1 METTPSTARRQAL
14 RQGADSNKIQIRKD
28 IPLSKYYSIAKR
40 LLDHFTAAFD
50 DRSLDEAYIYGVRYA
65 SLCVESIP
73 QHPTYRDRTY
83 AIQHKDMSDKCNHVL
98 QCLEIVRQRMD
109 AQEILREQQRQLE
122 QKKEMERQQ
131 AEAAELEARRKQEKE
146 ESERQE
152 ATKTQMRA
160 LSKLSAMQ
168 RDLNQPSAKNGTV
181 QTKKANPSKTKIEK
195 KEVAPVQENQ
205 PKKTGLVRARVDFGG
220 SDVSPIEEI
229 PEPTTETP
237 ENNSTASSSLMGSAM
252 SKMASMVSRKAKTT
266 EVTEVPSQTTKKL
279 VPAQVMDT
287 PALSKTQPA
296 KPVKSDVKKQQQSK
310 VEKTQKPT
318 AVPQKKKASAKQPA
332 SSQTTKKLLPAQ
344 ISESPTIPKTRPVNP
359 VKNKVEKPKPKAE
372 KTQVLGSVPRNKKAS
387 KKPSAAS
394 ISSSSKKSAPLQVA
408 KLDAKPKPQPSK
420 LESAAK
426 GKLASL
432 SKKKK
437 IDPTVKRKDVTP
449 TKAPATKVKV
459 SAPRRDT
466 VEQPSKRI
474 SDVAHE
480 KPSAM
485 ETDETQEAK
494 SDKDEAESQEPSV
507 QREER
512 RPEDDTFDLLEAS
525 IKAQVKRIEEIEEK
539 LIPKLLEQAR
549 KEHQIAKSPK
559 MAKQERMLHKRRALH
574 CVSQKRKWEK
584 LAETTKIAV
593 FHMETQIFR
602 LENAME
608 DQQVQEAMA
617 EATSTIKSVGNS
629 VGVSDLQGF
638 SEALGAGEL
647 VKTTVDGE
655 EDEILI
661 EELESWIGSSSGEPD
676 KAEEAILDADDLSIL
691 SLPSIPQQD
700 LPSPLQSNKTKDKV
714 SKKLV
719 QAAT

>member
-14 RQGADSNKIQIRKD
+14 RQGADSNKIQIRKA

-50 DRSLDEAYIYGVRYA
+50 DRSLNEAYIYGVRYA

-73 QHPTYRDRTY
+73 QHPAYRDRTY
-83 AIQHKDMSDKCNHVL
+83 AMQHKEMSDKCNYVL
-98 QCLEIVRQRMD
+98 ECLEIVRQRMD
-109 AQEILREQQRQLE
+109 AEEILREQQRKLE
-122 QKKEMERQQ
+122 LKKQTERQQ

-146 ESERQE
+146 EFERQE

-168 RDLNQPSAKNGTV
+168 RDLNQPSAKNSTV
-181 QTKKANPSKTKIEK
+181 QKKKTNPAKTKIEK
-195 KEVAPVQENQ
+195 KSVAPVEENQ
-205 PKKTGLVRARVDFGG
+205 PKKTGLVRARVDSGG

-237 ENNSTASSSLMGSAM
+237 ENSSTASSSLMGSAL
-252 SKMASMVSRKAKTT
+252 SKMASIVSRKAKST
-266 EVTEVPSQTTKKL
+266 EVTEVSSQTTKKL
-279 VPAQVMDT
+279 LPAQVMET
-287 PALSKTQPA
+287 QAISNTQP
-296 KPVKSDVKKQQQSK
+296 VKLVKNEIKKQQSK
-310 VEKTQKPT
+310 VEKTKKPT

-332 SSQTTKKLLPAQ
+332 SNQTTKKLLPAQ
-344 ISESPTIPKTRPVNP
+344 ISESPTIPKTQPINP

-372 KTQVLGSVPRNKKAS
+372 MIQVLGSLPQIKKAS
-387 KKPSAAS
+387 EKPPDAS
-394 ISSSSKKSAPLQVA
+394 SSSSKKSAPLQVS
-408 KLDAKPKPQPSK
+408 KLVATPKPKPSK
-420 LESAAK
+420 LESTAK
-426 GKLASL
+426 GKLAQL

-437 IDPTVKRKDVTP
+437 IDPTVKQKDVTP
-449 TKAPATKVKV
+449 TKAPATKNKV

-466 VEQPSKRI
+466 VEQPLKRI
-474 SDVAHE
+474 SDVIPE
-480 KPSAM
+480 ELSAM
-485 ETDETQEAK
+485 ETDETQEIK
-494 SDKDEAESQEPSV
+494 SDKDEAASQEPHV
-507 QREER
+507 QHQER
-512 RPEDDTFDLLEAS
+512 RPADDTFDLLAAS
-525 IKAQVKRIEEIEEK
+525 IKAQVKRIEEIEGK
-539 LIPKLLEQAR
+539 LIPKLLEEAR

-647 VKTTVDGE
+647 VKTTADGE

-661 EELESWIGSSSGEPD
+661 QELESWIGSSSGEPD
-676 KAEEAILDADDLSIL
+676 KAEEALLDEDDLSIL
-691 SLPSIPQQD
+691 SLPSIPLQD
-700 LPSPLQSNKTKDKV
+700 LTSPLQSNKTEDKV